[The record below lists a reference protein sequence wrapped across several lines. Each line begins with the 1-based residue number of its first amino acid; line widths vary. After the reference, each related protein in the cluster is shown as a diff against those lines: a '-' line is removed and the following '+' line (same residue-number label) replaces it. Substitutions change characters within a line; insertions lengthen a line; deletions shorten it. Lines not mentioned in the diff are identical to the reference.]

1 MTTVEASA
9 IVPLG
14 PEAAWDFLFADPR
27 RAVEH
32 LDEVVAV
39 EDYEVR
45 ADGTPRYRMVRR
57 FGPLPPVSMV
67 SDYYVFERPHR
78 AVNRVLD
85 SPLGGNFTVTY
96 EPVPE
101 GTRMRWSWDV
111 EPRSGVLGL
120 LLPLLRPL
128 MARSLQRDVRTVAR
142 AAARARG
149 RQQ

>member
-1 MTTVEASA
+1 MTAVEASA
-9 IVPLG
+9 VVPLT

-85 SPLGGNFTVTY
+85 SPLGGDFTVTY
-96 EPVPE
+96 EPLPE
-101 GTRMRWSWDV
+101 GTRMSWRWDV
-111 EPRSGVLGL
+111 EPRSRVLGL

-128 MARSLQRDVRTVAR
+128 MTRSLQRDVRTVAQ
-142 AAARARG
+142 AAASARG
-149 RQQ
+149 QQ